1 MERITVRI
9 KRLSTRNGVSLPSY
23 MSEQASGMDM
33 FAHLAQDVVLHPGER
48 HLIPTGIAVAIPQG
62 YEGQIRPRS
71 GLAVKEGIG
80 IVNSPGTIDSDYRGE
95 IKIILINLGDEPF
108 VVRSGTRIAQLVITP
123 VVHAQLEEVA
133 ELPQTL
139 RSKRGFGHTGSR

>member
-9 KRLSTRNGVSLPSY
+9 KRLSTEKGVPLPSY

-33 FAHLAQDVVLHPGER
+33 FAHLAQDIVLHPGER
-48 HLIPTGIAVAIPQG
+48 HLIPTGIAVAIPEG

-71 GLAVKEGIG
+71 GLAVKGGIG

-95 IKIILINLGDEPF
+95 IKIVLINLGDEPF

-139 RSKRGFGHTGSR
+139 RNEKGFGHTGSR

>member
-9 KRLSTRNGVSLPSY
+9 KRLSTGKGVPLPSY

-33 FAHLAQDVVLHPGER
+33 FAHLAQDIVLHPGER
-48 HLIPTGIAVAIPQG
+48 HLIPTGIAVAIPEG

-71 GLAVKEGIG
+71 GLAVKGGIG

-95 IKIILINLGDEPF
+95 IKIVLINLGDEPF

-139 RSKRGFGHTGSR
+139 RNEKGFGHTGSR